1 MTAIT
6 YIDPARL
13 PYPFCPG
20 CSHGTVLDR
29 LNEAMLRLSL
39 DPQRVVMVTDIGCV
53 GLSDQWFVTHAF
65 HGLHGRSVLYA
76 EGIKLA
82 APDLEVIVLMGDGA
96 AGIGGHHLISAAR
109 RNIGVHV
116 VLFNNFNF
124 GMTGGEHSV
133 TTPQEARTSTT
144 RSGQMEQPF
153 RIAETLS
160 INGAPFAARRAAYDG
175 DLVDVMQEALAFD
188 GFSIIE
194 VLEFCPSYYVP
205 CNQFRKSDMEALLA
219 GDVFPRMLEV
229 RDERTEYAT
238 YLAAV
243 GTDKPRRELLH
254 GDRIEKRFEHTLSDK
269 LDIIVAG
276 AAGGKVLSSASLF
289 ARAGIASGLFALQHD
304 DYPVTVRTGHSIS
317 FLKLSPSPIA
327 QMGIEAP
334 GILLLLSEEGLVRAG
349 TFLKKMQQNQRVIL
363 AGDLPRPETAAAVER
378 LKLDQLKG
386 RMPRQ
391 QTALGVLFLFLKK
404 HPLFPLEAL
413 RESVARAQGTE
424 RAEKLFAIA
433 REASDDIW
441 ESA

>member
-1 MTAIT
+1 MTAFT
-6 YIDPARL
+6 YIDPDRL

-39 DPQRVVMVTDIGCV
+39 DPQKVVIVTDIGCA

-65 HGLHGRSVLYA
+65 HGLHGRSVVYA

-82 APDLEVIVLMGDGA
+82 DPELHVMVLMGDGA

-133 TTPQEARTSTT
+133 TTPRDGRTSTT
-144 RSGQMEQPF
+144 RAGQIEHPF
-153 RIAETLS
+153 RIAETLL
-160 INGAPFAARRAAYDG
+160 INGAPFAARRAAYDK
-175 DLVDVMQEALAFD
+175 DLTDVMQEAMALE

-205 CNQFRKSDMEALLA
+205 SNQFRRTDMEALLG
-219 GDVFPRMLEV
+219 GDVFPRMLQIRNDRPEYS
-229 RDERTEYAT
+229 RSLRT
-238 YLAAV
+238 L
-243 GTDKPRRELLH
+243 KPDAPGKDPLQ
-254 GDRIEKRFEHTLSDK
+254 GDGIEKRFEHTLSDK
-269 LDIIVAG
+269 LDMVIAG
-276 AAGGKVLSSASLF
+276 AAGGKILSSTSLL

-317 FLKLSPSPIA
+317 FLKLAPWPLA

-334 GILLLLSEEGLVRAG
+334 DILLLLSKEGLAKADRY
-349 TFLKKMQQNQRVIL
+349 LRKMREPQRVIL
-363 AGDLPRPETAAAVER
+363 LGDLPPPETAAAVER
-378 LKLDQLKG
+378 LKPDAVKD
-386 RMPRQ
+386 RSARQ
-391 QTALGVLFLFLKK
+391 QITLFVLFLFLKQTS
-404 HPLFPLEAL
+404 LFPLEAL
-413 RESVARAQGTE
+413 RQSVAQVHGTE
-424 RAEKLFAIA
+424 AAEKLYRLA
-433 REASDDIW
+433 REMDDDVW